1 MYNENITMP
10 QSRIKNTK
18 MFVEA
23 AKAAYEAKNKP
34 EVEKKSETEKIRE
47 NMNNIHM
54 QIDSVHKRY
63 RTFSETVRTSL
74 VTEALYSLYSKSV
87 DQSVLED
94 ADSRSV
100 MRNIVTSYVN
110 EAGYDNILSKMRRA
124 SGAMSETYNVVD
136 RYTRKILEEV
146 DKTNP
151 DTFHVEPE
159 DRDEFFKALDKSE
172 DSEEIAAAINDRVST
187 AMTDFVNANNKDH
200 EDITA
205 ALQSAQEKIDNVDPE
220 DVELKESYEML
231 GRRKINEIRRSPK
244 NVFHGM
250 VSSMCESILKHPDTN
265 AEFINEDS
273 HIDMDKVVNRVG
285 LMYTFIEMLN
295 TARIDT
301 VDKAFLEGVIKDL
314 AQ

>member
-87 DQSVLED
+87 NQSVLED

-110 EAGYDNILSKMRRA
+110 EAGYDNILNRMRRA

-136 RYTRKILEEV
+136 KYTRKILEEV

-220 DVELKESYEML
+220 DVDLKESYEML

-265 AEFINEDS
+265 TEFINEDS
-273 HIDMDKVVNRVG
+273 HIDMNKVVNRVG
-285 LMYTFIEMLN
+285 LMYTFVEMLN
-295 TARIDT
+295 TARIET

>member
-10 QSRIKNTK
+10 QSRINNTK

-23 AKAAYEAKNKP
+23 AKADYEARNKQ
-34 EVEKKSETEKIRE
+34 EVEKKTEEEKIRE

-54 QIDSVHKRY
+54 QIDSVNKRY
-63 RTFSETVRTSL
+63 HTFSETVRTSL
-74 VTEALYSLYSKSV
+74 VVEALYNLYSKSV
-87 DQSVLED
+87 DQAIFED
-94 ADSRSV
+94 AANRNV

-110 EAGYDNILSKMRRA
+110 ETDYDNILNKMRRA
-124 SGAMSETYNVVD
+124 SGAMSETYNVVTK
-136 RYTRKILEEV
+136 YTRKILEEV
-146 DKTNP
+146 DKSNP
-151 DTFHVEPE
+151 DTFHVQPE

-172 DSEEIAAAINDRVST
+172 DSNEISAVINDRVST

-231 GRRKINEIRRSPK
+231 GKRKINEIRRAPK

-250 VSSMCESILKHPDTN
+250 VSSMCESVLKHPDTN

-285 LMYTFIEMLN
+285 LMYTFVEMLN
-295 TARIDT
+295 TSRIEN
-301 VDKAFLEGVIKDL
+301 VDKSFLEGVIKDL

>member
-87 DQSVLED
+87 NQSVLED

-110 EAGYDNILSKMRRA
+110 EAGYDNILNRMRRA
-124 SGAMSETYNVVD
+124 SSAMSETYNIVD
-136 RYTRKILEEV
+136 KYTRKILEEV

-220 DVELKESYEML
+220 DVDLKESYEML
-231 GRRKINEIRRSPK
+231 GKRKINEIRRSPK

-285 LMYTFIEMLN
+285 LMYTFVEMLN
-295 TARIDT
+295 TARIET